1 MSTFTL
7 HRVLAT
13 GCCLLWPVAG
23 VRLAAQQQIVDADF
37 KASVEKPAYTRG
49 GPTVAID
56 EAHSNFH
63 TAGGEYRPFADL
75 LTADGYTV
83 IASSR
88 KFDAGI
94 FAGVDVLVIANAR
107 DLAALLAGDLSRPAF
122 TEHECDIVR
131 DWVRD
136 GGSLLLIA
144 DHAPFGNAAESLGQR
159 FGVTTGKGWAFDRA
173 STGGITTQ
181 LDFSRENRLLG
192 EHVILHGRNSSG
204 EVKHIRSFTG
214 QSLGVPPGATILMKL
229 SDTARDA
236 ATPADLDAEDA
247 AARSTGVSAVGL
259 HSSPVAGRAQG
270 LAMTFGKG
278 KVVVLGE
285 AALFSAQVV
294 RYADGKELKFGMNV
308 PGNDDRQFA
317 LNAVHWL
324 SGLLK

>member
-1 MSTFTL
+1 VWL
-7 HRVLAT
+7 
-13 GCCLLWPVAG
+13 PAG
-23 VRLAAQQQIVDADF
+23 VRLWAQQQIVDADF
-37 KASVEKPAYTRG
+37 KTSVEKPAYARG

-75 LTADGYTV
+75 LTADGYRV
-83 IASSR
+83 IASTR
-88 KFDAGI
+88 KFDGGI
-94 FAGVDVLVIANAR
+94 LAGVDVLVIANAR
-107 DLAALLAGDLSRPAF
+107 DLAALLAGDLSKPAF

-144 DHAPFGNAAESLGQR
+144 DHAPFGNAAESLGRR
-159 FGVTTGKGWAFDRA
+159 FGVTMGKGWAFDRA

-192 EHVILHGRNSSG
+192 EHVIVHGRGPSE

-214 QSLGVPPGATILMKL
+214 QSLGVPTGATILMKL
-229 SDTARDA
+229 SATARDA

-247 AARSTGVSAVGL
+247 AARTDASTVGL

-285 AALFSAQVV
+285 AGLFSAQVV
-294 RYADGKELKFGMNV
+294 RYADGTEMKFGMNV

-317 LNAVHWL
+317 LNALHWL
-324 SGLLK
+324 SGLLD